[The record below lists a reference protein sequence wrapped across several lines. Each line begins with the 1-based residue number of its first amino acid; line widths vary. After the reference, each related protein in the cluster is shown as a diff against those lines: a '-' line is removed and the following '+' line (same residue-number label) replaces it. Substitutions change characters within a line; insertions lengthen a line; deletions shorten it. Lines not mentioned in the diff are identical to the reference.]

1 MPSSKLILGID
12 LRVSSV
18 KVVELEN
25 GILKNSGMTEV
36 PYQLIDRHPEL
47 EDAKTQALRNLIQS
61 NKITAREAV
70 VVVGGG
76 ETFVKLIALSEL
88 PRAEAAQ
95 AIRWK
100 LAEDIPF
107 PIEEAIFDFY
117 PINKTNYLAACI
129 RRSLYLETLAILN
142 KAGLKLTGITVLPDA
157 LQEVFGKE
165 ITEKITS
172 VIYMGKRTTNISI
185 FRLGNFEFNREL
197 NIGGENITQ
206 AMSGILVSPE
216 GRVEINVVEAEK
228 IKTERG
234 IPVDIENF
242 PNPNN
247 IPLSQLQA
255 MVRPALE
262 KIQSELAR
270 TFEYYNSQSGDGK
283 VDKII
288 LTGGSSLTPHLKEFL
303 SQGLGIP
310 VVSPELLP
318 KLNPQ
323 LSAALGAALSG
334 ARRINLMPE
343 DVKQRWKFL
352 AQKFLGPRTPVIAFV
367 GMLILIYFFF
377 WARALFLQ
385 VELGSIN
392 RRLGEYRPRLTQ
404 LDAIERVSREEEKR
418 KLTIKLFEQK
428 RNRVPRVFEEISR
441 LIPESANLNTLSLTP
456 DGIHFSGTVFKK
468 GEAAETILS
477 RFVIRLSNSPLF
489 EGIKLVQVAKN
500 PDYATEAFNF
510 EIIGKTR
517 DNANL
522 TPGGK

>member
-1 MPSSKLILGID
+1 MPGSKSILGVD

-18 KVVELEN
+18 KIVELEN
-25 GILKNSGMTEV
+25 GVLKNSGLTEV
-36 PYQLIDRHPEL
+36 PCQLIDRHPEL
-47 EDAKTQALRNLIQS
+47 EDAKVEALRDLVQS

-70 VVVGGG
+70 VVVGGS

-100 LAEDIPF
+100 LAEEISF
-107 PIEEAIFDFY
+107 PIEDALFDFY
-117 PINKTNYLAACI
+117 PVDKTSYMAACI
-129 RRSLYLETLAILN
+129 PRRLYQETLSVLN

-157 LQEVFGKE
+157 LQEVFGLE

-172 VIYMGKRTTNISI
+172 IIYMGKRTTNISI
-185 FRLGNFEFNREL
+185 FRFGNFEFNREL

-216 GRVEINVVEAEK
+216 GRVEINAEEAEK

-234 IPVDIENF
+234 IPVDIENY
-242 PNPNN
+242 PNPGK

-262 KIQSELAR
+262 KIQSEIAR
-270 TFEYYNSQSGDGK
+270 TFEYYNGQSGEGK

-303 SQGLGIP
+303 SQGLGIA
-310 VVSPELLP
+310 VASPEPLP

-352 AQKFLGPRTPVIAFV
+352 AQKFLGPRTPVLVFA
-367 GMLILIYFFF
+367 GSLILIYFFF

-385 VELGSIN
+385 VELGYIN
-392 RRLGEYRPRLTQ
+392 RRLGEYRPRLAQ

-418 KLTIKLFEQK
+418 KLTIKIFEQK
-428 RNRVPRVFEEISR
+428 RNRVPRIFEEISR
-441 LIPESANLNTLSLTP
+441 LIPESANLNTLSLSP
-456 DGIHFSGTVFKK
+456 AGIHFSGTVFKK

-477 RFVIRLSNSPLF
+477 RFVIRLSSSPLF

-510 EIIGKTR
+510 EIVGKIR
-517 DNANL
+517 EI
-522 TPGGK
+522 K